1 MTAAERTTPAHGVP
15 CWVSLMTRDPHA
27 AQDFYAAVLG
37 WTYRSGTL
45 GEAFSVAHADG
56 LPVAG
61 IGRIGPG
68 LPTVTTWTPY
78 FSVSDVDATAAR
90 VRERGGT
97 IAVGPIRVG
106 PGRGAL
112 AADREGAGFGFWEGR
127 TPPWSIG
134 CGSAPAALEL
144 RTGHAFDAAIF
155 YAEVFGW
162 DPLEPDGCEV
172 GYAYRRDT
180 VVVRYRGHTVA
191 TLRGGGDGASPDPRL
206 RPSWHV
212 RFQVDDLTAATEAA
226 RKAGGEVSPPAVS
239 PDDGPESMIEDPGG
253 ALFTI
258 SARRSPAPPG

>member
-15 CWVSLMTRDPHA
+15 CWVSLMTRDLHA

-45 GEAFSVAHADG
+45 GEGFSVAHADG

-78 FSVSDVDATAAR
+78 FAVADVDATAAR

-134 CGSAPAALEL
+134 RGSAPAALEL
-144 RTGHAFDAAIF
+144 RTSHAFDAAIF

-172 GYAYRRDT
+172 GYAYQQDT
-180 VVVRYRGHTVA
+180 VVVRHGGHTVA

-206 RPSWHV
+206 RPRWHV

-226 RKAGGEVSPPAVS
+226 RKAGGEVSPPTVS
-239 PDDGPESMIEDPGG
+239 PDDGPESMIEDPDG
-253 ALFTI
+253 ALFTV
-258 SARRSPAPPG
+258 SARRSPAPPD